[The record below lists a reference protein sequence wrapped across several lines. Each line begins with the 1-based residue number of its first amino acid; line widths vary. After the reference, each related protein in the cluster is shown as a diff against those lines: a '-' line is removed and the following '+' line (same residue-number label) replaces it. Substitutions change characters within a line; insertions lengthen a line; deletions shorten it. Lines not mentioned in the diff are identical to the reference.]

1 MKEHKRVAL
10 YTDVSMDGTSVE
22 NQLREL
28 ESMAAKQGWDI
39 VERCMN
45 NRIHATN
52 DYPTGFDR
60 LCHAIEGQ
68 KCDMVAAWSVDCLG
82 HSLEELVIFLNGLH
96 SERIGLYLHKQS
108 LNTTALAPGRKRVA
122 QMFALFAEFE
132 RNMIVERV
140 RIGMEKAKFWA
151 GRE

>member
-1 MKEHKRVAL
+1 
-10 YTDVSMDGTSVE
+10 MDGTSVE
-22 NQLREL
+22 NQLHEL
-28 ESMAAKQGWDI
+28 ESVGAKQGWDI

-52 DYPTGFDR
+52 DYPSGFDR
-60 LCHAIEGQ
+60 LCRSIEGQ

-108 LNTTALAPGRKRVA
+108 LNTTALAPGRKRFA

-132 RNMIVERV
+132 RNMIIERV
-140 RIGMEKAKFWA
+140 RVGMEKAKFWA